1 MLPPLLLDIA
11 AALIGAGILISVINN
26 RMGSV
31 SIGLGS
37 VTVGVVLLS
46 NVPQG
51 WEMVAI
57 GFFGI
62 AVLAGLWMISVGLKR
77 TKGEYS

>member
-1 MLPPLLLDIA
+1 MLSPVLLDIA

-31 SIGLGS
+31 SIGIGS

-46 NVPQG
+46 NVPDG
-51 WEMVAI
+51 WEIFAL

-77 TKGEYS
+77 SGGEHS